1 MYIVI
6 YWRRK
11 RKERPP
17 TAGNQ
22 GERSNGDITI
32 SMQEH
37 TARRG
42 GEDMED
48 MGYTN
53 MEAVYQNVISEGRLL
68 KDTKSRDP
76 LHKGELVAVP
86 DSAAEATLLY
96 LAHRTKNMD
105 AATDNPADIPP
116 RYYFGGYDSI
126 IADRGLVKPTP
137 EIAKQGF
144 GGEISLDD
152 YFERRYGTSYQA
164 VSRAMRF
171 LESRNIV
178 KCVRKANSYHSGNS
192 VWILLIGT
200 PEENR
205 KVEHYANRHLE
216 WVRKTK
222 YRPEGFDGMI
232 GETK

>member
-1 MYIVI
+1 
-6 YWRRK
+6 
-11 RKERPP
+11 
-17 TAGNQ
+17 
-22 GERSNGDITI
+22 
-32 SMQEH
+32 
-37 TARRG
+37 
-42 GEDMED
+42 MED
-48 MGYTN
+48 MGYSNTD
-53 MEAVYQNVISEGRLL
+53 AVYENVLSKGLLL
-68 KDTKSRDP
+68 KDTKSREP
-76 LHKGELVAVP
+76 MHKGELVAVP
-86 DSAAEATLLY
+86 DNAAEATLLY

-144 GGEISLDD
+144 GGKISLDD
-152 YFERRYGTSYQA
+152 YFERRYGTSYQT

-171 LESRNIV
+171 LESRNII

-205 KVEHYANRHLE
+205 KVEQYATRHLE

-222 YRPEGFDGMI
+222 YRPEGFDGFTRT
-232 GETK
+232 ESD